1 MYAVGNKQ
9 ALQAMH
15 LLVEEFEADLTK
27 TAKLVLLRFDIP
39 MRILLLILCSM

>member
-9 ALQAMH
+9 ALQAMQV
-15 LLVEEFEADLTK
+15 LVEELEVDLTK
-27 TAKLVLLRFDIP
+27 TAKLVLLRFDVP